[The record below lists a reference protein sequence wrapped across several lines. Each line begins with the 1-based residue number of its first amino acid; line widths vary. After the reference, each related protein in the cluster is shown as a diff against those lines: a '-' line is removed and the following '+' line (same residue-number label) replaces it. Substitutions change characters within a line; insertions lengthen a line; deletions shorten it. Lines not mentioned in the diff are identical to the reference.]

1 MSSKLRAGYRK
12 QKTPNNMLIEQKAKD
27 KFSQEKKMCL
37 RISDELALR
46 KALYVKKFSIKQKHV
61 KRSFQTH
68 KEL

>member
-1 MSSKLRAGYRK
+1 
-12 QKTPNNMLIEQKAKD
+12 MLIEQKAKD

-61 KRSFQTH
+61 KWSFQTH